1 MSVFTNLRTDILK
14 MYEYKEIISQLD
26 IKVPSHIEVQL
37 DNLPLDK
44 PYMPRIDSR
53 QAHMFLWLGKKE
65 DDIETYNLAENC
77 KSEIMWVDNKTPNTY
92 IKGVGMFHI
101 YDDYVVV
108 GSLKYAGYL
117 QRKTPADRRHLLSTM
132 WCETINIFKDKDIMC
147 PSGTFF
153 NWVHL
158 SLNQMTVQKE
168 PYHREIMQQFGFHKD
183 VIYEHFWIRDKDTT
197 TGLEWIKLYGN

>member
-14 MYEYKEIISQLD
+14 MYEYKETISQLD

-44 PYMPRIDSR
+44 PYMPRIDGR

-117 QRKTPADRRHLLSTM
+117 QRKTPADRRHLLRTM

-168 PYHREIMQQFGFHKD
+168 PYHREIMQQFGFKRD
-183 VIYEHFWIRDKDTT
+183 EDYWVRDKKSK
-197 TGLEWIKLYGN
+197 TGLDWIKLYGN

>member
-1 MSVFTNLRTDILK
+1 
-14 MYEYKEIISQLD
+14 MYEYKETISQLD

-37 DNLPLDK
+37 DNLPLEK
-44 PYMPRIDSR
+44 PYMPRIDGR

-117 QRKTPADRRHLLSTM
+117 QRKTPADRRHLLRTM

-168 PYHREIMQQFGFHKD
+168 PYHREIMHQFGFKRD
-183 VIYEHFWIRDKDTT
+183 EDYWIRDKKSK
-197 TGLEWIKLYGN
+197 TGLDWIKLYGN

>member
-14 MYEYKEIISQLD
+14 MYEYKETISQLD

-37 DNLPLDK
+37 DNLPLEK
-44 PYMPRIDSR
+44 PYMPRIDGR

-117 QRKTPADRRHLLSTM
+117 QRKTPADRRHLLRTM

-168 PYHREIMQQFGFHKD
+168 PYHREIMQQFGFKRD
-183 VIYEHFWIRDKDTT
+183 EDYWVRDKKSK
-197 TGLEWIKLYGN
+197 TGLDWIKLYGN

>member
-1 MSVFTNLRTDILK
+1 

-44 PYMPRIDSR
+44 PYMPRIDGR
-53 QAHMFLWLGKKE
+53 LAHMFLWLGKKE

-117 QRKTPADRRHLLSTM
+117 QRKTPADRRHLIRTM

-168 PYHREIMQQFGFHKD
+168 PYHREIMHQFGFKRD
-183 VIYEHFWIRDKDTT
+183 EDYWIRDKKSK
-197 TGLEWIKLYGN
+197 TGLDWIKLYGN

>member
-1 MSVFTNLRTDILK
+1 

-37 DNLPLDK
+37 DNLPLEK
-44 PYMPRIDSR
+44 PYMPRIDGR

-117 QRKTPADRRHLLSTM
+117 QRKTPADRRHLLRTM

-168 PYHREIMQQFGFHKD
+168 PYHREIMQQFGFKRD
-183 VIYEHFWIRDKDTT
+183 EDYWVRDKKSK
-197 TGLEWIKLYGN
+197 TGLDWIKLYGN

>member
-1 MSVFTNLRTDILK
+1 
-14 MYEYKEIISQLD
+14 MYEYKETISQLD

-37 DNLPLDK
+37 DNLPLEK
-44 PYMPRIDSR
+44 PYMPRIDGR

-65 DDIETYNLAENC
+65 DDIETYNLAEN
-77 KSEIMWVDNKTPNTY
+77 SRGEIMWVDNKTPNTY

-117 QRKTPADRRHLLSTM
+117 QRKTPADRRHLLRTM

-168 PYHREIMQQFGFHKD
+168 PYHREIMQQFGFKRNED
-183 VIYEHFWIRDKDTT
+183 YWVRDKKSK
-197 TGLEWIKLYGN
+197 TGLDWIKLYGN

>member
-1 MSVFTNLRTDILK
+1 

-44 PYMPRIDSR
+44 PYMPRTDSR

-117 QRKTPADRRHLLSTM
+117 QRKTPADRRHLLRTM
-132 WCETINIFKDKDIMC
+132 WCETC
-147 PSGTFF
+147 
-153 NWVHL
+153 L
-158 SLNQMTVQKE
+158 
-168 PYHREIMQQFGFHKD
+168 
-183 VIYEHFWIRDKDTT
+183 
-197 TGLEWIKLYGN
+197 LYTSDAADE

>member
-14 MYEYKEIISQLD
+14 MYEYKETISQLD

-44 PYMPRIDSR
+44 PYMPRIDGR

-117 QRKTPADRRHLLSTM
+117 QRKTPADRRHLLRTM

-168 PYHREIMQQFGFHKD
+168 PYHREIMQQFGFKRD
-183 VIYEHFWIRDKDTT
+183 EDYWIRDKKSN
-197 TGLEWIKLYGN
+197 TGLDWIKLYGN

>member
-37 DNLPLDK
+37 DNLPLEK
-44 PYMPRIDSR
+44 PYMPRIDGR

-65 DDIETYNLAENC
+65 DDIETYNLAEN
-77 KSEIMWVDNKTPNTY
+77 SRGEIMWVDNKTPNTY

-117 QRKTPADRRHLLSTM
+117 QRKTPADRRHLLRTM

-168 PYHREIMQQFGFHKD
+168 PYHREIMQQFGFK
-183 VIYEHFWIRDKDTT
+183 RDEDYWVRNKESK
-197 TGLEWIKLYGN
+197 TGLDWIKLYGN

>member
-37 DNLPLDK
+37 DNLPLEK
-44 PYMPRIDSR
+44 PYMPRIDGR

-65 DDIETYNLAENC
+65 DDIETYNLAEN
-77 KSEIMWVDNKTPNTY
+77 SRGEIMWVDNKTPNTY
-92 IKGVGMFHI
+92 IKGVGAFHI

-117 QRKTPADRRHLLSTM
+117 QRKTPADRRHLIRTM

-168 PYHREIMQQFGFHKD
+168 PYHREIMQQFGFKRD
-183 VIYEHFWIRDKDTT
+183 EDYWIRDKKSN
-197 TGLEWIKLYGN
+197 TGLDWIKLYGN

>member
-1 MSVFTNLRTDILK
+1 

-37 DNLPLDK
+37 DNLPLEK
-44 PYMPRIDSR
+44 PYMPRIDGR

-65 DDIETYNLAENC
+65 DDIETYNLAEN
-77 KSEIMWVDNKTPNTY
+77 SRGEIMWVDNKTPNTY

-117 QRKTPADRRHLLSTM
+117 QRKTPADRRHLLRTM

-168 PYHREIMQQFGFHKD
+168 PYHREIMQQFGFK
-183 VIYEHFWIRDKDTT
+183 RDEDYWVRNKESK
-197 TGLEWIKLYGN
+197 TGLDWIKLYGN

>member
-14 MYEYKEIISQLD
+14 MYEYKETISQLD

-37 DNLPLDK
+37 DNLPLEK

-65 DDIETYNLAENC
+65 DDIETYNLAEN
-77 KSEIMWVDNKTPNTY
+77 SRGEIMWVDNKTPNTY

-117 QRKTPADRRHLLSTM
+117 QRKTPADRRHLLRTM

-168 PYHREIMQQFGFHKD
+168 PYHREIMQQFGFK
-183 VIYEHFWIRDKDTT
+183 RDEDYWVRNKESK
-197 TGLEWIKLYGN
+197 TGLDWIKLYGN

>member
-1 MSVFTNLRTDILK
+1 

-44 PYMPRIDSR
+44 PYMPRIESR
-53 QAHMFLWLGKKE
+53 QAHMILWLGKKE

-117 QRKTPADRRHLLSTM
+117 QRKTPADRRHLLRTM

-168 PYHREIMQQFGFHKD
+168 PYHREIMQQFGFKRD
-183 VIYEHFWIRDKDTT
+183 EDYWIRDKKSN
-197 TGLEWIKLYGN
+197 TGLDWIKLYGN

>member
-1 MSVFTNLRTDILK
+1 

-108 GSLKYAGYL
+108 G
-117 QRKTPADRRHLLSTM
+117 
-132 WCETINIFKDKDIMC
+132 
-147 PSGTFF
+147 
-153 NWVHL
+153 
-158 SLNQMTVQKE
+158 
-168 PYHREIMQQFGFHKD
+168 
-183 VIYEHFWIRDKDTT
+183 
-197 TGLEWIKLYGN
+197 

>member
-1 MSVFTNLRTDILK
+1 

-37 DNLPLDK
+37 DNLPLEK
-44 PYMPRIDSR
+44 PYMPRIDGR

-65 DDIETYNLAENC
+65 DDIETYNLAEN
-77 KSEIMWVDNKTPNTY
+77 SRGEIMWVDNKTPNTY

-117 QRKTPADRRHLLSTM
+117 QRKTPADRRHLLRTM

-168 PYHREIMQQFGFHKD
+168 PYHREIMQQFGFKRD
-183 VIYEHFWIRDKDTT
+183 EDYWVRDKKSK
-197 TGLEWIKLYGN
+197 TGLDWIKLYGN

>member
-1 MSVFTNLRTDILK
+1 
-14 MYEYKEIISQLD
+14 MYEYKETISQLD

-37 DNLPLDK
+37 DNLPLEK
-44 PYMPRIDSR
+44 PYMPRIDGR

-65 DDIETYNLAENC
+65 DDIETYNLAENS
-77 KSEIMWVDNKTPNTY
+77 KGEIMWVDNKTPNTY

-117 QRKTPADRRHLLSTM
+117 QRKTPADRRHLLRTM

-168 PYHREIMQQFGFHKD
+168 PYHREIMQQFGFK
-183 VIYEHFWIRDKDTT
+183 RDEDYWVRNKESK
-197 TGLEWIKLYGN
+197 TGLDWIKLYGN

>member
-14 MYEYKEIISQLD
+14 MYEYKETISQLD
-26 IKVPSHIEVQL
+26 LKVPSHIEVQL
-37 DNLPLDK
+37 DNLPLEK
-44 PYMPRIDSR
+44 PYMPRIDGR

-65 DDIETYNLAENC
+65 DDIETYNLAEN
-77 KSEIMWVDNKTPNTY
+77 SRGEIMWVDNKTPNTY
-92 IKGVGMFHI
+92 IKGVGAFHI

-117 QRKTPADRRHLLSTM
+117 QRKTPADRRHLIRTM

-168 PYHREIMQQFGFHKD
+168 PYHREIMQQFGFKRD
-183 VIYEHFWIRDKDTT
+183 EDYWIRDKKSN
-197 TGLEWIKLYGN
+197 TGLDWIKLYGN

>member
-26 IKVPSHIEVQL
+26 IKVPNHIEVQL
-37 DNLPLDK
+37 DNLPLEK
-44 PYMPRIDSR
+44 PYMPRIDGR

-65 DDIETYNLAENC
+65 DDIETYNLAEN
-77 KSEIMWVDNKTPNTY
+77 SRGEIMWVDNKTPNTY

-117 QRKTPADRRHLLSTM
+117 QRKTPADRRHLLRTM

-168 PYHREIMQQFGFHKD
+168 PYHREIMQQFGFKRD
-183 VIYEHFWIRDKDTT
+183 EDYWVRDKKSK
-197 TGLEWIKLYGN
+197 TGLDWIKLYGN

>member
-1 MSVFTNLRTDILK
+1 
-14 MYEYKEIISQLD
+14 MYEYKETISQLD

-44 PYMPRIDSR
+44 PYMPRIDGR

-117 QRKTPADRRHLLSTM
+117 QRKTPADRRHLLRTM

-168 PYHREIMQQFGFHKD
+168 PYHREIMQQFGFKRD
-183 VIYEHFWIRDKDTT
+183 EDYWVRDKKSK
-197 TGLEWIKLYGN
+197 TGLDWIKLYGN

>member
-1 MSVFTNLRTDILK
+1 
-14 MYEYKEIISQLD
+14 MYEYKETISQLD
-26 IKVPSHIEVQL
+26 LKVPSHIEVQL
-37 DNLPLDK
+37 DNLPLEK
-44 PYMPRIDSR
+44 PYMPRIDGR

-117 QRKTPADRRHLLSTM
+117 QRKTPADRRHLLRTM

-168 PYHREIMQQFGFHKD
+168 PYHREIMQQFGFKRD
-183 VIYEHFWIRDKDTT
+183 EDYWVRDKKSK
-197 TGLEWIKLYGN
+197 TGLDWIKLYGN

>member
-1 MSVFTNLRTDILK
+1 

-117 QRKTPADRRHLLSTM
+117 QRKTPADRRHLLRTM

-153 NWVHL
+153 NWVQL

-168 PYHREIMQQFGFHKD
+168 PYHREIMQQFGFKRD
-183 VIYEHFWIRDKDTT
+183 EDYWIRDKKSN
-197 TGLEWIKLYGN
+197 TGLDWIKLYGN

>member
-1 MSVFTNLRTDILK
+1 
-14 MYEYKEIISQLD
+14 MYEYKETISQLD
-26 IKVPSHIEVQL
+26 LKVPSHIEVQL
-37 DNLPLDK
+37 DNLPLEK
-44 PYMPRIDSR
+44 PYMPRIDGR

-117 QRKTPADRRHLLSTM
+117 QRKTPADRRHLLRTM

-168 PYHREIMQQFGFHKD
+168 PYHREIMQQFGFKRNED
-183 VIYEHFWIRDKDTT
+183 YWVRDKKSK
-197 TGLEWIKLYGN
+197 TGLDWIKLYGN

>member
-1 MSVFTNLRTDILK
+1 

-44 PYMPRIDSR
+44 PYMPRIDGR

-92 IKGVGMFHI
+92 IKGVGVFHI

-117 QRKTPADRRHLLSTM
+117 QRKTPADRRHLLRTM

-168 PYHREIMQQFGFHKD
+168 PYHREIMQQFGFKRD
-183 VIYEHFWIRDKDTT
+183 EDYWIRDKKSN
-197 TGLEWIKLYGN
+197 TGLDWIKLYGN

>member
-14 MYEYKEIISQLD
+14 MYEYKETISQLD
-26 IKVPSHIEVQL
+26 IKVPNHIEVQL
-37 DNLPLDK
+37 DNLPLEK
-44 PYMPRIDSR
+44 PYMPRIDGR

-65 DDIETYNLAENC
+65 DDIETYNLAENS
-77 KSEIMWVDNKTPNTY
+77 KGEIMWVDNKTPNTY

-117 QRKTPADRRHLLSTM
+117 QRKTPADRRHLLRTM

-168 PYHREIMQQFGFHKD
+168 PYHREIMQQFGFK
-183 VIYEHFWIRDKDTT
+183 RDEDYWVRNKESK
-197 TGLEWIKLYGN
+197 TGLDWIKLYGN

>member
-1 MSVFTNLRTDILK
+1 

-37 DNLPLDK
+37 DHLPLDK

-117 QRKTPADRRHLLSTM
+117 QRKTPADRRHLLRTM

-168 PYHREIMQQFGFHKD
+168 PYHREIMQQFGFKRD
-183 VIYEHFWIRDKDTT
+183 EDYWIRDKKSN
-197 TGLEWIKLYGN
+197 TGLDWIKLYGN

>member
-26 IKVPSHIEVQL
+26 IKVPNHIEVQL
-37 DNLPLDK
+37 DNLPLEK
-44 PYMPRIDSR
+44 PYMPRIDGR

-65 DDIETYNLAENC
+65 DDIETYNLAEN
-77 KSEIMWVDNKTPNTY
+77 SRGEIMWVDNKTPNTY

-117 QRKTPADRRHLLSTM
+117 QRKTPADRRHLLRTM

-168 PYHREIMQQFGFHKD
+168 PYHREIMQQFGFK
-183 VIYEHFWIRDKDTT
+183 RDEDYWVRNKESK
-197 TGLEWIKLYGN
+197 TGLDWIKLYGN

>member
-1 MSVFTNLRTDILK
+1 MSVYTNLRTDILK
-14 MYEYKEIISQLD
+14 MYEYKETISQLD
-26 IKVPSHIEVQL
+26 IKVPNHIEVQL
-37 DNLPLDK
+37 DNLPLEK
-44 PYMPRIDSR
+44 PYMPRIDGR

-65 DDIETYNLAENC
+65 DDIETYNLAEN
-77 KSEIMWVDNKTPNTY
+77 SRGEIMWVDNKTPNTY

-117 QRKTPADRRHLLSTM
+117 QRKTPADRRHLLRTM

-168 PYHREIMQQFGFHKD
+168 PYHREIMQQFGFK
-183 VIYEHFWIRDKDTT
+183 RDEDYWVRNKESK
-197 TGLEWIKLYGN
+197 TGLDWIKLYGN

>member
-1 MSVFTNLRTDILK
+1 MSVFTNLRTDIFK
-14 MYEYKEIISQLD
+14 MYEYKEIISQID

-117 QRKTPADRRHLLSTM
+117 QRKTPADRRHLLRTM

-168 PYHREIMQQFGFHKD
+168 PYHREIMQQFGFKRD
-183 VIYEHFWIRDKDTT
+183 EDYWIRDKKSN
-197 TGLEWIKLYGN
+197 TGLDWIKLYGN

>member
-37 DNLPLDK
+37 DNLPLEK
-44 PYMPRIDSR
+44 PYMPRIDGR

-65 DDIETYNLAENC
+65 DDIETYNLAEN
-77 KSEIMWVDNKTPNTY
+77 SRGEIMWVDNKTPNTY

-117 QRKTPADRRHLLSTM
+117 QRKTPADRRHLIRTM

-168 PYHREIMQQFGFHKD
+168 PYHREIMHQFGFKRD
-183 VIYEHFWIRDKDTT
+183 EDYWIRDKKSK
-197 TGLEWIKLYGN
+197 TGLDWIKLYGN

>member
-1 MSVFTNLRTDILK
+1 
-14 MYEYKEIISQLD
+14 MYEYKETISQLD

-37 DNLPLDK
+37 DNLPLEK
-44 PYMPRIDSR
+44 PYMPRIDGR

-65 DDIETYNLAENC
+65 DDIETYNLAEN
-77 KSEIMWVDNKTPNTY
+77 SRGEIMWVDNKTPNTY

-117 QRKTPADRRHLLSTM
+117 QRKTPADRRHLIRTM

-168 PYHREIMQQFGFHKD
+168 PYHREIMHQFGFKRD
-183 VIYEHFWIRDKDTT
+183 EDYWIRDKKSK
-197 TGLEWIKLYGN
+197 TGLDWIKLYGN

>member
-14 MYEYKEIISQLD
+14 MYEYEEIISQLD
-26 IKVPSHIEVQL
+26 IKVPNHIEVQL
-37 DNLPLDK
+37 DNLPLEK
-44 PYMPRIDSR
+44 PYMPRIDGR

-65 DDIETYNLAENC
+65 DDIETYNLAEN
-77 KSEIMWVDNKTPNTY
+77 SRGEIMWVDNKTPNTY

-117 QRKTPADRRHLLSTM
+117 QRKTPADRRHLLRTM

-168 PYHREIMQQFGFHKD
+168 PYHREIMQQFGFK
-183 VIYEHFWIRDKDTT
+183 RDEDYWVRNKESK
-197 TGLEWIKLYGN
+197 TGLDWIKLYGN

>member
-14 MYEYKEIISQLD
+14 MYEYKETISQLD

-37 DNLPLDK
+37 DNLPLEK
-44 PYMPRIDSR
+44 PYMPRIDGR

-117 QRKTPADRRHLLSTM
+117 QRKTPADRRHLIRTM

-168 PYHREIMQQFGFHKD
+168 PYHREIMHQFGFKRD
-183 VIYEHFWIRDKDTT
+183 EDYWIRDKKSK
-197 TGLEWIKLYGN
+197 TGLDWIKLYGN

>member
-14 MYEYKEIISQLD
+14 MYEYKETISQLD
-26 IKVPSHIEVQL
+26 IKVPNHIEVQL
-37 DNLPLDK
+37 DNLPLEK
-44 PYMPRIDSR
+44 PYMPRIDGR

-65 DDIETYNLAENC
+65 DDIETYNLAEN
-77 KSEIMWVDNKTPNTY
+77 SRGEIMWVDNKTPNTY

-117 QRKTPADRRHLLSTM
+117 QRKTPADRRHLLRTM

-168 PYHREIMQQFGFHKD
+168 PYHREIMQQFGFK
-183 VIYEHFWIRDKDTT
+183 RDEDYWVRNKESK
-197 TGLEWIKLYGN
+197 TGLDWIKLYGN

>member
-65 DDIETYNLAENC
+65 DDIETYKLAENC

-117 QRKTPADRRHLLSTM
+117 QRKTPADRRHLLRTM

-168 PYHREIMQQFGFHKD
+168 PYHREIMQQFGFKRD
-183 VIYEHFWIRDKDTT
+183 EDYWIRDKKSN
-197 TGLEWIKLYGN
+197 TGLDWIKLYGN

>member
-1 MSVFTNLRTDILK
+1 MSVFTNLRTYILK

-92 IKGVGMFHI
+92 IKGLGMFHI

-117 QRKTPADRRHLLSTM
+117 QRKTPADRRHLLRTM

-168 PYHREIMQQFGFHKD
+168 PYHREIMQQFGFKRD
-183 VIYEHFWIRDKDTT
+183 EDYWIRDKKSN
-197 TGLEWIKLYGN
+197 TGLDWIKLYGN

>member
-14 MYEYKEIISQLD
+14 MYEYKETISQLD
-26 IKVPSHIEVQL
+26 LKVPSHIEVQL
-37 DNLPLDK
+37 DNLPLEK
-44 PYMPRIDSR
+44 PYMPRIDGR

-117 QRKTPADRRHLLSTM
+117 QRKTPADRRHLLRTM

-168 PYHREIMQQFGFHKD
+168 PYHREIMQQFGFKRD
-183 VIYEHFWIRDKDTT
+183 EDYWVRDKKSK
-197 TGLEWIKLYGN
+197 TGLDWIKLYGN

>member
-1 MSVFTNLRTDILK
+1 

-37 DNLPLDK
+37 DNLPLEK
-44 PYMPRIDSR
+44 PYMPRIDGR
-53 QAHMFLWLGKKE
+53 QAHMFLWLGRKE

-117 QRKTPADRRHLLSTM
+117 QRKTPADRRHLLRTM

-168 PYHREIMQQFGFHKD
+168 PYHREIMQQFGFKRD
-183 VIYEHFWIRDKDTT
+183 EDYWVRDKKSK
-197 TGLEWIKLYGN
+197 TGLDWIKLYGN